1 MMSLP
6 HPGNALL
13 TKRIAAGFSELSGH
27 IIDGCVGDVDGVMIK
42 ITKPSYNGSQFYC
55 RKGFF
60 ALNVQAVVD
69 STRTINYLAI
79 GSTGS
84 THDSTAWKATK
95 MFRAM
100 EAGKLPVEYYICGD
114 DAYSGCGEQML
125 CPYAGPN
132 QPFAEDVFN
141 FYQSR
146 TRIAVECAF
155 GELVGR
161 WGILWRPLRHELPM
175 ATAIIQCCARLHN
188 WCIAHRADMRRFV
201 RAAYAQKGDQDMG
214 GGDPRPIFGTDPGG
228 RPGNVVASS
237 RRDELR
243 DDLVAAGMVRPQRST
258 YGR

>member
-1 MMSLP
+1 M
-6 HPGNALL
+6 
-13 TKRIAAGFSELSGH
+13 
-27 IIDGCVGDVDGVMIK
+27 
-42 ITKPSYNGSQFYC
+42 
-55 RKGFF
+55 
-60 ALNVQAVVD
+60 
-69 STRTINYLAI
+69 
-79 GSTGS
+79 
-84 THDSTAWKATK
+84 
-95 MFRAM
+95 
-100 EAGKLPVEYYICGD
+100 
-114 DAYSGCGEQML
+114 
-125 CPYAGPN
+125 
-132 QPFAEDVFN
+132 FN

-214 GGDPRPIFGTDPGG
+214 GGDPRPIFGTTNG